1 VNMNASKEKDQENES
16 VGNFSATLDAG
27 HAKDLLKGLE
37 ALGDQTIFTF
47 SENGLETGMVS
58 NDVSTLLRCH
68 LSSKLFEEY
77 KFTGSDPIKLGVVLE
92 RIKDVTKTLTTKD
105 QIKFEYDSQ
114 NPNVLIIDANNMRR
128 TIRLVKLGLLREIPI
143 MPVPETG
150 WDYNFDIPLKAVK
163 DYLRAVP
170 KGLAQFSVIV
180 NENLKSFT
188 LLTTGDSPLELSLE
202 PENWNC
208 TASSRTHYGVDKL
221 ASGITMAKKTN
232 AIVYG
237 GDSLP
242 MLIQWNHAEDF
253 KCECGVAPRMK

>member
-1 VNMNASKEKDQENES
+1 
-16 VGNFSATLDAG
+16 
-27 HAKDLLKGLE
+27 
-37 ALGDQTIFTF
+37 
-47 SENGLETGMVS
+47 MVS
-58 NDVSTLLRCH
+58 NDVSTLLRCQ
-68 LSSKLFEEY
+68 LSPKLFEEY

-114 NPNVLIIDANNMRR
+114 NANVLIIDANNMRR

-188 LLTTGDSPLELSLE
+188 LLTSGDSPLELSLE

-208 TASSRTHYGVDKL
+208 TASSRTHYGVNKL